1 MDVSRI
7 SKQAPFWTIGCIVV
21 LGYLLFAQYGQIR
34 AYDAKKIAQDIVSV
48 CRSHSDAS
56 SCYESEV
63 PKLYPKLSV
72 SEIFGVI
79 RNIRTQDVKYQFC
92 HVLAH
97 KLGERVVAED
107 PATWIE
113 AISLNPADGL
123 CSNGFVH
130 GVTGGR
136 FRAEVLS
143 SSTIEAFID
152 DFTAACVPRAS
163 WKASDLDRAICYHG
177 MGHLYDFI
185 TDADIPKALALC
197 SRTTPE
203 GYERTCVEGVFMQI
217 YQPLEPDD
225 FELIKRMKPAPTK
238 STVRNYCAL
247 YKKSEYVGA
256 CLRESWPYFRE
267 GIKDGTAVTTFC
279 AGHPTV
285 AQTEFCYQTVSAL
298 IGRMSLDTVDDIAST
313 CNNFPPSWQA
323 MCFGYGAESV
333 LQEDRTE
340 AAKAFSVCVLAPESV
355 EQACFKHLLS
365 HAEFIFG
372 TATDSYYNFCTALPD
387 SLQAECFAGIQH
399 L

>member
-1 MDVSRI
+1 MDPSHI
-7 SKQAPFWTIGCIVV
+7 WKQTPFWILGCIIV
-21 LGYLLFAQYGQIR
+21 LGYILFAHYQEKR

-48 CRSHSDAS
+48 CKTHADGS
-56 SCYESEV
+56 SCYENEV
-63 PKLYPKLSV
+63 PRLYPKLSV
-72 SEIFGVI
+72 SEIFEVI
-79 RNIRTQDVKYQFC
+79 RHVRTQDVAYQFC

-107 PATWIE
+107 PSSWIE

-163 WKASDLDRAICYHG
+163 WNASDLDRAICYHG

-197 SRTTPE
+197 SRTAPE
-203 GYERTCVEGVFMQI
+203 EYERTCVEGVFMQI

-225 FELIKRMKPAPTK
+225 FELIKRMNPAPTK

-256 CLRESWPYFRE
+256 CLRESWPYFKE
-267 GIKDGTAVTTFC
+267 GIKDGTAVVTFC
-279 AGHPTV
+279 SGQPTV

-298 IGRMSLDTVDDIAST
+298 VGRMSLDAIEDIAQT
-313 CNNFPPSWQA
+313 CSNFPPAWQA
-323 MCFGYGAESV
+323 SCFGYGAESV
-333 LQEDRTE
+333 LQEDRNE
-340 AAKAFSVCVLAPESV
+340 AAKAFSVCLLAPQSEQ
-355 EQACFKHLLS
+355 QACFKHLLS
-365 HAEFIFG
+365 HANFIFG
-372 TATDSYYNFCTALPD
+372 MATDSYYNFCKALPVA
-387 SLQAECFAGIQH
+387 LQDECLAGMQN